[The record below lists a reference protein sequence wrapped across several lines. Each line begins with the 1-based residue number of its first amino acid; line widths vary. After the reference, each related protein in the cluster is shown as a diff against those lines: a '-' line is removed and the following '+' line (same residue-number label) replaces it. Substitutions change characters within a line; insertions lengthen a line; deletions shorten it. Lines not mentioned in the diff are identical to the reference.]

1 MASDTDDL
9 FFVNSI
15 FLLICVFVCLLLVG
29 RQEMPK
35 IDEMSVEIHWNGDFS
50 SLNRLT
56 AFGRILGDQS
66 LSCIVCVCVSRRS
79 HAVLFLHLDLY
90 LGEI

>member
-1 MASDTDDL
+1 M
-9 FFVNSI
+9 I
-15 FLLICVFVCLLLVG
+15 FLLQFYFFVDLNVCLFVCLLLVG

-66 LSCIVCVCVSRRS
+66 LSCIVYVCVLVDAHTQFYFFTWIR
-79 HAVLFLHLDLY
+79 Y